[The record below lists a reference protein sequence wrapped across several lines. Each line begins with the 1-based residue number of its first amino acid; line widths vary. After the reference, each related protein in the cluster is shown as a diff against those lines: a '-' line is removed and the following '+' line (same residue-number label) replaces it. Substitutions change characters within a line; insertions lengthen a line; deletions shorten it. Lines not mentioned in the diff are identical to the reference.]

1 MTRRLLTWTLRG
13 LAVLLLIAAALAI
26 WKREEITRLMAVN
39 SLFAADRIVDN
50 FSHMDRLFLTT
61 PLPRG
66 DGAVSPLPPG
76 LPVDLPPQVAQ
87 WITDRSVTALVIV
100 QDGLLRHESYYL
112 GTTPDDRR
120 ISWSV
125 AKSLLSALTGLLL
138 ADGTIPSLDIPVTQ
152 AAPQLAGSGYD
163 GVTLHQ
169 VLQMT
174 SGVQFNEDYLDFYSD
189 INRMGRVLALG
200 GSMNGFAASLAPG
213 AAPPGER
220 MRYVS
225 IDTHVIGMVIEG
237 LTGRPIAELMAERI
251 IAPMGLEAAPYY
263 LTDGEGTAFVLG
275 GLNMTTRDYA
285 RFGAM
290 IAAEGMWHGIRVLP
304 EDWIALST
312 APSAPTA
319 PGAPGYGYQW
329 WIPQGY
335 GPSEV
340 LAQGIY
346 GQYIYINRARDIV
359 IAVNSADRGFE
370 EPGVE
375 AANHAML
382 QAIAQG
388 L

>member
-319 PGAPGYGYQW
+319 PDAPGYGYQW

>member
-112 GTTPDDRR
+112 GTSPDDRR

-319 PGAPGYGYQW
+319 PDAPGYGYQW